1 MNIKDKNNTIGTV
14 VAELPKATEIFK
26 EYSIDYC
33 CGGHRL
39 LADVLNEKNIPTE
52 EIYSKLQQLAEQR
65 KNSYS
70 GQDNNFIEMSKEV
83 LSAYIEDI
91 HHSYLRE
98 ALPEI
103 AELLSSVLRAHGKN
117 HKELFEVY
125 RLFGQLKADLE
136 QHLLKEETL
145 VFPIVGEADSKLKEI
160 KELTSEIITEHEAAG
175 DILRE
180 LRSITKDYQL
190 PEDAC
195 VTFAKA
201 YEKLE
206 EMEQDLHQ
214 HIHLEN
220 NILFVQ
226 YSDR

>member
-1 MNIKDKNNTIGTV
+1 MNIIDRNNTIGTV

-26 EYSIDYC
+26 EYGIDYC

-39 LADVLNEKNIPTE
+39 LADVIKEQNIAGA
-52 EIYSKLQQLAEQR
+52 EIYEKLQQADEER
-65 KNSYS
+65 KNLYF
-70 GQDNNFIEMSKEV
+70 GQENNFKEMSPEV
-83 LSAYIEDI
+83 LSAYIEDT
-91 HHSYLRE
+91 HHSYLRK
-98 ALPEI
+98 ALPDT
-103 AELLSSVLRAHGKN
+103 AELLSIVLRAHGRN
-117 HKELFEVY
+117 HKELFEIY

-145 VFPIVGEADSKLKEI
+145 VFPIVGEAEENLKEI
-160 KELTSEIITEHEAAG
+160 KDLTHEIITEHEAAG
-175 DILRE
+175 EILRE

-190 PEDAC
+190 PADAC
-195 VTFAKA
+195 ETFAKT
-201 YEKLE
+201 YKNLE

-220 NILFVQ
+220 NILLAQ

>member
-1 MNIKDKNNTIGTV
+1 MNVKDKSNTIGAV
-14 VAELPKATEIFK
+14 VAELPKSMEIFK
-26 EYSIDYC
+26 EYGIDYC

-39 LADVLNEKNIPTE
+39 LTDVIKEQNIARD
-52 EIYSKLQQLAEQR
+52 EIYTKLQQAEEDR
-65 KNSYS
+65 RNRYASHE
-70 GQDNNFIEMSKEV
+70 NNFKEMSPEV
-83 LSAYIEDI
+83 LSAYIEDT
-91 HHSYLRE
+91 HHGYLRKS
-98 ALPEI
+98 LPET
-103 AELLSSVLRAHGKN
+103 AELLGVVLRAHGKN

-125 RLFGQLKADLE
+125 RLFGKLKADLE

-145 VFPIVGEADSKLKEI
+145 VFPIVGEAENNLKEI
-160 KELTSEIITEHEAAG
+160 KALTFEIIAEHEAAG
-175 DILRE
+175 EMLRE
-180 LRSITKDYQL
+180 LRIITKDYQL

-195 VTFAKA
+195 ETFAKA

-206 EMEQDLHQ
+206 EIEEDLHQ

>member
-91 HHSYLRE
+91 HHSYLRK

-103 AELLSSVLRAHGKN
+103 AELLSIVLRAHGKN

-201 YEKLE
+201 YEKLK

>member
-91 HHSYLRE
+91 HHSYLRK

-103 AELLSSVLRAHGKN
+103 AELLSIVLRAHGKN

>member
-1 MNIKDKNNTIGTV
+1 MNITDKNNTIGAV

-26 EYSIDYC
+26 EYGIDYC

-39 LADVLNEKNIPTE
+39 LADVLKEKNITGD
-52 EIYSKLQQLAEQR
+52 EIYAKLQQAEEER
-65 KNSYS
+65 RNSYS
-70 GQDNNFIEMSKEV
+70 GQGNNYKDMSPEV
-83 LSAYIEDI
+83 LSTYIEDT
-91 HHSYLRE
+91 HHGYLRK
-98 ALPEI
+98 ALPQI
-103 AELLSSVLRAHGKN
+103 AELLSIVLRAHGKN
-117 HKELFEVY
+117 HKELFDVY

-145 VFPIVGEADSKLKEI
+145 VFPIVGVAEDNLEEI
-160 KELTSEIITEHEAAG
+160 KELTHEIITEHEAAG
-175 DILRE
+175 EILRA

-190 PEDAC
+190 PADAC
-195 VTFAKA
+195 GTFAKA

-220 NILFVQ
+220 NILLIQ

>member
-1 MNIKDKNNTIGTV
+1 MNIKYRNNTIGAV

-26 EYSIDYC
+26 EYGIDYC

-39 LADVLNEKNIPTE
+39 LADVLKEQNIYE
-52 EIYSKLQQLAEQR
+52 DEVYDKLQQAEEER
-65 KNSYS
+65 RNLYS
-70 GQDNNFIEMSKEV
+70 GEGNNFKEMSPEV
-83 LSAYIEDI
+83 LSAYIEDT
-91 HHSYLRE
+91 HHSYLRK

-103 AELLSSVLRAHGKN
+103 AELLSIVLRAHGKN
-117 HKELFEVY
+117 HKELFDVY

-145 VFPIVGEADSKLKEI
+145 VFPIVGEADENLKEI
-160 KELTSEIITEHEAAG
+160 KDLTHEIITEHEAAG
-175 DILRE
+175 EVLRE

-195 VTFAKA
+195 KTFEKA

-206 EMEQDLHQ
+206 ELEQDLHQ

-220 NILFVQ
+220 NILLIQ